1 MNTTASTP
9 APADPAAGLK
19 LVLPG
24 RGVSFGAAVSW
35 VNRSWKIFMQ
45 APLMWI
51 LALLIMFL
59 ANVVLSFVP
68 LVGTI
73 AINLLQPVYLAGFAA
88 ACRSL
93 ETGGEFEIEQLFAG
107 FRTRSTD
114 LILVGVAMV
123 AGMMVIFAIFMGFVG
138 WSIVAAMFTGNVHE
152 IEQVVES
159 AALQIVLGMLVCA
172 LFVVPLLA
180 AYWFAPFLVYMHGV
194 KPMQAMKA
202 SFMACV
208 KNFFQMFVYGVVVLV
223 IAGLATLVAVIP
235 FVGWLFTLAA
245 YFVLGVMAF
254 TALYPAYRDIFTEE
268 GEPPGGAMAG
278 P

>member
-1 MNTTASTP
+1 MNTTATAP
-9 APADPAAGLK
+9 APADPAAGLE

-35 VNRSWKIFMQ
+35 VTRSWKIFMQ

-51 LALLIMFL
+51 VALLIMFL

-68 LVGTI
+68 LIGTI

-114 LILVGVAMV
+114 LIIVGLVMIL
-123 AGMMVIFAIFMGFVG
+123 GMIVIFAIFMGFVG
-138 WSIVAAMFTGNVHE
+138 WAIVAAMFTGDVHE
-152 IEQVVES
+152 IERMIEG

-180 AYWFAPFLVYMHGV
+180 AYWFAPFLVYMHGM
-194 KPMQAMKA
+194 KPLDAMKA

-235 FVGWLFTLAA
+235 FIGWLFTLAV
-245 YFVLGVMAF
+245 YFVLGIMAF
-254 TALYPAYRDIFTEE
+254 TAIYPAYRDIFTEE
-268 GEPPGGAMAG
+268 ASPPAARVTL
-278 P
+278 